1 MNQIKV
7 GCCGFAKGRKEYFHL
22 HGGSDY
28 RHQYTND
35 ELMKLSKMIDEEA
48 YVLCND
54 VLRFRGL
61 EGVK

>member
-7 GCCGFAKGRKEYFHL
+7 SCCSFAKGSRIFPPSWW
-22 HGGSDY
+22 SDY
-28 RHQYTND
+28 RHQYTNG
-35 ELMKLSKMIDEEA
+35 ELMKLSKIIDEEA

-54 VLRFRGL
+54 VLMFRGL